1 MIVKP
6 KYVFQAD
13 AFNLVQREFSTR
25 QELYKFIQK
34 FDFRSLYD
42 INGKPIPWSS
52 TRDFY
57 NHQFRV
63 GACIDF
69 EIDGYQ
75 TKSIVIWGPEYYV
88 GRSARLEN
96 NTLTVDMPVHRW
108 ILDSDRYYK
117 RPNRYYKEYNKY
129 YEEYEYNKMK
139 NVMVYDPVRMR
150 QVYPP
155 CNGKKSELTK
165 FVQAIEKQKYIIEKA
180 R

>member
-6 KYVFQAD
+6 KYVFQARLL
-13 AFNLVQREFSTR
+13 NTVQREFSTR
-25 QELYKFIQK
+25 QELYNFIQT
-34 FDFRSLYD
+34 FDFRSSYD
-42 INGKPIPWSS
+42 INGKPISGFVTS
-52 TRDFY
+52 DFDY
-57 NHQFRV
+57 HLFRV

-75 TKSIVIWGPEYYV
+75 TKSTVIWGPEYYV
-88 GRSARLEN
+88 GRSARLKN
-96 NTLTVDMPVHRW
+96 NILTVDMPVRRIW
-108 ILDSDRYYK
+108 NC
-117 RPNRYYKEYNKY
+117 NRYYKEYIKY
-129 YEEYEYNKMK
+129 YDEYEYNKMK

-165 FVQAIEKQKYIIEKA
+165 FVQAIEKQKYIIDKV

>member
-6 KYVFQAD
+6 KYVFQAKSL
-13 AFNLVQREFSTR
+13 NLVQHEFSTK
-25 QELYKFIQK
+25 QELYNFIRT

-42 INGKPIPWSS
+42 INGKPISRSW
-52 TRDFY
+52 TRGFY
-57 NHQFRV
+57 DNQFRV

-96 NTLTVDMPVHRW
+96 NTLTVDMQARPS
-108 ILDSDRYYK
+108 ILNGYGYY
-117 RPNRYYKEYNKY
+117 ETWNKY
-129 YEEYEYNKMK
+129 YEKYEYNKMK

-150 QVYPP
+150 QIYPP

>member
-6 KYVFQAD
+6 KYVFQARLL
-13 AFNLVQREFSTR
+13 NTVQREFSTR
-25 QELYKFIQK
+25 QELYNFIQT
-34 FDFRSLYD
+34 FDFRSSYD
-42 INGKPIPWSS
+42 INGEPIPELNSG
-52 TRDFY
+52 Y
-57 NHQFRV
+57 YEHHLFRV

-69 EIDGYQ
+69 EIDGYK
-75 TKSIVIWGPEYYV
+75 TKSIVIWGPEYRV
-88 GRSARLEN
+88 GRSARLKN
-96 NTLTVDMPVHRW
+96 NVLTVDTPIEREW
-108 ILDSDRYYK
+108 NC
-117 RPNRYYKEYNKY
+117 NRYYKEINKY

-165 FVQAIEKQKYIIEKA
+165 FVQAIEKQKYIIEKT

>member
-6 KYVFQAD
+6 KYVFQTRLL
-13 AFNLVQREFSTR
+13 NTVQREFSTK
-25 QELYKFIQK
+25 QELYQFIQK
-34 FDFRSLYD
+34 FDFRISYD
-42 INGKPIPWSS
+42 INGEPIPELGSG
-52 TRDFY
+52 Y
-57 NHQFRV
+57 YKHHLFRV

-69 EIDGYQ
+69 EIDGYK

-88 GRSARLEN
+88 GRSARLKN
-96 NTLTVDMPVHRW
+96 NVLTVDTPIHRKW
-108 ILDSDRYYK
+108 NC
-117 RPNRYYKEYNKY
+117 NRYYKEINKY
-129 YEEYEYNKMK
+129 YKEYEYNKMK
-139 NVMVYDPVRMR
+139 DVMVYDPVSMR

>member
-13 AFNLVQREFSTR
+13 AFNLVQREFSTK
-25 QELYKFIQK
+25 QELYNFIRT
-34 FDFRSLYD
+34 FDFRSSYD
-42 INGKPIPWSS
+42 MNGKPIPGLASS
-52 TRDFY
+52 GFGEHR
-57 NHQFRV
+57 FRV

-75 TKSIVIWGPEYYV
+75 TKSTVIWGPEYYV
-88 GRSARLEN
+88 GRSARLKN
-96 NTLTVDMPVHRW
+96 NILTVDMPVRRIW
-108 ILDSDRYYK
+108 NC
-117 RPNRYYKEYNKY
+117 NRYYKEYNKY

-165 FVQAIEKQKYIIEKA
+165 FVQAIEKQKYIIGKV

>member
-6 KYVFQAD
+6 KYVFQAKSL
-13 AFNLVQREFSTR
+13 NLVQHEFSTKK
-25 QELYKFIQK
+25 ELYEFIRT

-42 INGKPIPWSS
+42 INGKPIPRS
-52 TRDFY
+52 TTFGFY
-57 NHQFRV
+57 ANQFQI

-88 GRSARLEN
+88 GRSARLEG
-96 NTLTVDMPVHRW
+96 NTLTAEMPVRPS
-108 ILDSDRYYK
+108 ILYGKRYYF
-117 RPNRYYKEYNKY
+117 EFNKY

-165 FVQAIEKQKYIIEKA
+165 FVQAIEKQKYIIDKV